1 MVAIHN
7 VSVFILF
14 NHKEHTYFFSYG
26 FVHRSPRSS
35 LFSFR
40 FFIPLLFFFSSPP
53 LCCMLLFSAA
63 SEQFV
68 YIVFI
73 SDPSIALIVIAHGW
87 SMWLTELD
95 VARTLVALQWFLK
108 IGTANIQLPAA
119 WARLQLNR
127 DNKIKTNDK
136 WISVRWQQYLV
147 SYMFECIHCPSIA
160 WWCGWHLLSSQY
172 LPSYFLLFAYFK
184 CLLILCD
191 TLPVPKVNTRIFID
205 VASYII
211 NALCVYFKSVSHTHR
226 FQSDFSL
233 SIVMVH
239 HLFVIFA
246 WLFLHRNMNMK
257 LPLSECFC
265 RCIFLLFFFS
275 HFKTKNIDFMLFLLF
290 TEKVYKY
297 SSAYCSKQMT

>member
-1 MVAIHN
+1 
-7 VSVFILF
+7 
-14 NHKEHTYFFSYG
+14 
-26 FVHRSPRSS
+26 
-35 LFSFR
+35 
-40 FFIPLLFFFSSPP
+40 
-53 LCCMLLFSAA
+53 MLLFSAA

-191 TLPVPKVNTRIFID
+191 TLPVPKVNTRMFMCY
-205 VASYII
+205 V
-211 NALCVYFKSVSHTHR
+211 LLMSHHT
-226 FQSDFSL
+226 SL
-233 SIVMVH
+233 MRYV
-239 HLFVIFA
+239 
-246 WLFLHRNMNMK
+246 
-257 LPLSECFC
+257 
-265 RCIFLLFFFS
+265 CI
-275 HFKTKNIDFMLFLLF
+275 
-290 TEKVYKY
+290 
-297 SSAYCSKQMT
+297 